1 MTVVAIVQ
9 ARMGSTRLPG
19 KVLLPIGAR
28 PLMEHVVRRLRAAST
43 IDVVVVATSELP
55 RDEPVRAF
63 CTHHDVPVFA
73 GDETD
78 VLDRFYR
85 AARALEADT
94 IVRIT
99 ADCPLVDPAVVDALV
114 SLFADGD
121 FDHVGV
127 ATGAVAATTG
137 YRRYPDGLDAECL
150 SFSALEQAWQE
161 ATEPY
166 DREHVTPYLYAVP
179 GRFRN
184 GVLEAPVDLG
194 EHRWT
199 VDTPADLELV
209 RAIYAALDDGDR
221 IFSSDDVLAFLGA
234 NAELVELDS
243 ALAGHA

>member
-28 PLMEHVVRRLRAAST
+28 PLLEHVVRRLRAASA
-43 IDVVVVATSELP
+43 IDVVAVATSDLP
-55 RDEPVRAF
+55 RDEPIRAF
-63 CTHHDVPVFA
+63 CTQRDLPVFA

-85 AARALEADT
+85 SARALEADT

-99 ADCPLVDPAVVDALV
+99 ADCPLVDPAVVDRLV

-166 DREHVTPYLYAVP
+166 DREHVTPHLYAVP

-184 GVLEAPVDLG
+184 GVLEALVDLG

-234 NAELVELDS
+234 NAGLVEVNR
-243 ALAGHA
+243 APAVHA